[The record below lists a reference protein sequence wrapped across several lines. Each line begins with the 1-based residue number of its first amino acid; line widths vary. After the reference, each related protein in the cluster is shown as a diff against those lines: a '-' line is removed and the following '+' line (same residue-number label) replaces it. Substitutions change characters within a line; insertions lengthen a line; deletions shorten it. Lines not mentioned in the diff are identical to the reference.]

1 MRLSRSCTQ
10 WSRSTIASYR
20 INVTRLAGFARL
32 AIGRGEVLLHILE
45 NLRDIYV
52 FGCSKVSSSLF
63 SLSPFSLICCEFNV
77 RFFLQEVF
85 MVNCVS
91 WIVKF
96 ISTIR

>member
-20 INVTRLAGFARL
+20 ISVTRLVGFARL
-32 AIGRGEVLLHILE
+32 AIEKGEVLLHILE

-63 SLSPFSLICCEFNV
+63 SLHFPSFVVNSMLDSFCKK
-77 RFFLQEVF
+77 FL
-85 MVNCVS
+85 
-91 WIVKF
+91 W
-96 ISTIR
+96 